1 MRQLRLLVSDL
12 INSYRVSVQRA
23 CKVVRLHR
31 SVWYYKHHR
40 REDRP
45 LRQRIKEIAAARVRY
60 GLWRIYILLRREG
73 FKDNHKRVH
82 RIYKEEGL
90 NLRSK
95 RPRRNKAAAHR
106 LERPELSSLHQCWSM
121 DFVQDQLF
129 NGLKFRCLTVVDNF
143 SRYCHAI
150 RIGKSIKGIDVVE
163 IMEALK
169 TENGLVPKRIQ
180 VDNGSEFIS
189 KEFDK
194 WAYENSVTLD
204 YSRPGK
210 PTDNPFIES
219 FNGSFRDECLN
230 THWFLSL
237 EDAYEKINRWVDE
250 YNHFRPHS
258 SLNDQTPAEVVE
270 QCKHPE
276 EKNSSTGALPGASLP
291 EGMYFAATE
300 HPSTAPENTYL
311 HEEILTLQNSPISPT

>member
-1 MRQLRLLVSDL
+1 L
-12 INSYRVSVQRA
+12 ICSYRVSIRRA
-23 CKVVRLHR
+23 CSVVNMHR
-31 SVWYYKHHR
+31 SNWHYKPHR

-45 LRQRIKEIAAARVRY
+45 VRQRIKEIAATRVRY
-60 GLWRIYILLRREG
+60 GMWRIYILLRREG

-95 RPRRNKAAAHR
+95 RPRRSKAAAHR
-106 LERPELSSLHQCWSM
+106 LERPDINSLHDCWSM
-121 DFVQDQLF
+121 DFVSDNLF
-129 NGLKFRCLTVVDNF
+129 NGHRFRCLTIVDNC

-150 RIGKSIKGIDVVE
+150 RVGKSIKGIDVVE
-163 IMEALK
+163 VMEELRQQN
-169 TENGLVPKRIQ
+169 NGVPKRIQ

-189 KEFDK
+189 KEFDR
-194 WAYENSVTLD
+194 WAYENKVILD

-230 THWFLSL
+230 TSWFLSL
-237 EDAYEKINRWVDE
+237 EDAYEKISNWVQE

-258 SLNDQTPAEVVE
+258 SLNEMTPAEFVDTYL
-270 QCKHPE
+270 QQQAG
-276 EKNSSTGALPGASLP
+276 EKTLP
-291 EGMYFAATE
+291 EAPVDDAMYFASPE
-300 HPSTAPENTYL
+300 HDQTVSENTYL
-311 HEEILTLQNSPISPT
+311 HQQFLSSSNSPKSTK